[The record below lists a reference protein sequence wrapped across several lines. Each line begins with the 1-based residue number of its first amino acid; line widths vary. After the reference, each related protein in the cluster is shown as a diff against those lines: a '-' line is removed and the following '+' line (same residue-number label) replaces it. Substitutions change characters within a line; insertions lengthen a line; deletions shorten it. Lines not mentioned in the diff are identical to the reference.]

1 MTIKAVGYKT
11 GLLSQK
17 FIVNW
22 ALADLNI
29 RGTFLEFKVLPW
41 RPECIMALRK
51 VETNRRYCHLQ
62 ILVHFLKVVITVNE
76 IY

>member
-29 RGTFLEFKVLPW
+29 RGTFLEFKVLFHGDLSVLW
-41 RPECIMALRK
+41 GKEKSRQMKDI
-51 VETNRRYCHLQ
+51 
-62 ILVHFLKVVITVNE
+62 VI
-76 IY
+76 